1 MDTLAGSPPKGAHQA
16 GLEQYSSFFPP
27 CQHLPRIC
35 AAFRAEVRGT
45 LAVFVLARL
54 TFSGLSTGLGARAV
68 RRAPGAVGSGE
79 GREKPDAVVR
89 ALPSRRS
96 APKAGRFFPLPAG
109 EGKREKGVGEAD
121 SAESSANDGSS
132 ATEPTRG
139 TGQQERRTRPPPRAF
154 AADCAARSKRG
165 GGRALRRRRPK
176 RRRHSQAPPRR
187 GTHRERREAAQ
198 RRGTDA
204 LAGARPG
211 ESPAADSGGWG
222 GRSPPRGSIPRGYF
236 KMGLGGTHFQLSG
249 LASNPAPSDGG
260 IQQERPPRP
269 PAKKP
274 ARARSCCSPPR
285 APPPLGAHDDDPE
298 RRTHR
303 WREGYRLAGGGFP
316 LLDIRTLLRQIAHGM
331 SDYRKNV
338 HQITHNGL
346 VYTYPDGSQ
355 DILCATAP
363 IFRESGWEL
372 SNKWDS
378 IHVEKSVREAGKKS
392 EGEDALR
399 SMRRA
404 RAKLRRLALAN
415 DFRYFVTLTL
425 DAQRID
431 RYDGQAVVKA
441 LSRWADNMVR
451 RAGLRYILVPEL
463 HKDGAFHFHG
473 FFAGDGVKVV
483 DSGVKWDNRPVFN
496 LPQWK
501 FGFSTAQELYGDYC
515 AAVGYCCKYIGK
527 QDGQRPLGRWY
538 YSGGALNEPRKD
550 YADLDYNLLDS
561 AAEFSIPGA
570 KIKISRKKGE

>member
-1 MDTLAGSPPKGAHQA
+1 
-16 GLEQYSSFFPP
+16 
-27 CQHLPRIC
+27 
-35 AAFRAEVRGT
+35 
-45 LAVFVLARL
+45 
-54 TFSGLSTGLGARAV
+54 
-68 RRAPGAVGSGE
+68 
-79 GREKPDAVVR
+79 
-89 ALPSRRS
+89 
-96 APKAGRFFPLPAG
+96 
-109 EGKREKGVGEAD
+109 
-121 SAESSANDGSS
+121 
-132 ATEPTRG
+132 
-139 TGQQERRTRPPPRAF
+139 
-154 AADCAARSKRG
+154 
-165 GGRALRRRRPK
+165 
-176 RRRHSQAPPRR
+176 
-187 GTHRERREAAQ
+187 
-198 RRGTDA
+198 
-204 LAGARPG
+204 
-211 ESPAADSGGWG
+211 
-222 GRSPPRGSIPRGYF
+222 
-236 KMGLGGTHFQLSG
+236 
-249 LASNPAPSDGG
+249 
-260 IQQERPPRP
+260 
-269 PAKKP
+269 
-274 ARARSCCSPPR
+274 
-285 APPPLGAHDDDPE
+285 
-298 RRTHR
+298 
-303 WREGYRLAGGGFP
+303 
-316 LLDIRTLLRQIAHGM
+316 M

-378 IHVEKSVREAGKKS
+378 PHVEKSVREAGKKS
-392 EGEDALR
+392 DGEDALR

-451 RAGLRYILVPEL
+451 RCGLRYILVPEL

-473 FFAGDGVKVV
+473 FFAGDGLKVA

-501 FGFSTAQELYGDYC
+501 FGFSTAQELYGDYR

-538 YSGGALNEPRKD
+538 YSGGALNEPQKD

-561 AAEFSIPGA
+561 AVELNIPGA
-570 KIKISRKKGE
+570 KIKISRRKGE